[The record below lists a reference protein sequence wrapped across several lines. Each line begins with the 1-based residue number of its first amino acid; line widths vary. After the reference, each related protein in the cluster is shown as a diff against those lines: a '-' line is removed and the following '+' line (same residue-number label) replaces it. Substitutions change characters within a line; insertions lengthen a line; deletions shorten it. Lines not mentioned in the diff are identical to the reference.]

1 MYNKELTIIIVN
13 YNTHNLI
20 KNCLESIAL
29 YLSNVIYEIIVID
42 NNSKDNSQE
51 WLILY
56 AQNNTN
62 IKVICSDK
70 NLGFG
75 KANNEGLKVA
85 SGKYVLFLN
94 SDTYL
99 IDSSIRAIID
109 WIEKV
114 ESCFGAGCLLL
125 NPDLSF
131 GVSYGRFPE
140 LMTVLKEVI
149 SNRYCKLR
157 AVVPKKENVVKKID
171 FPCGAFFIV
180 KRHLLDKI
188 GHFDERFF
196 LYFEETDLAKRAKK
210 SGYDIYYYGYTKI
223 VHIGGASQSRRSR
236 FINDM
241 NFTSWNKYVNKHQ
254 GKVASFL
261 IKRLLKSYFCMK
273 ILYASVFKKK
283 AVFDHFK
290 DELEGL
296 ENGWVL

>member
-1 MYNKELTIIIVN
+1 
-13 YNTHNLI
+13 
-20 KNCLESIAL
+20 
-29 YLSNVIYEIIVID
+29 
-42 NNSKDNSQE
+42 
-51 WLILY
+51 
-56 AQNNTN
+56 
-62 IKVICSDK
+62 
-70 NLGFG
+70 
-75 KANNEGLKVA
+75 LKVA

-109 WIEKV
+109 WIENV

-140 LMTVLKEVI
+140 LLTVLIEVS

-157 AVVPKKENVVKKID
+157 AVIPEKENVVNKID

-180 KRHLLDKI
+180 KRHLLDKV

-210 SGYDIYYYGYTKI
+210 SGYDIYYYGFTKI
-223 VHIGGASQSRRSR
+223 VHIGGASQSRRSS
-236 FINDM
+236 FINRM
-241 NFTSWNKYVNKHQ
+241 NFTSWSKYINKHE
-254 GKVASFL
+254 GKIISYLV
-261 IKRLLKSYFCMK
+261 KKLLKSYFCVK
-273 ILYASVFKKK
+273 ILYANAFKKK
-283 AVFDHFK
+283 TVSDFFK
-290 DELEGL
+290 EELESL